1 MGRYELFK
9 ILAVAGLATHFFI
22 FSEHEQFINLATIL
36 AFILINWHRCL
47 LLFLSNLSAEG
58 F

>member
-1 MGRYELFK
+1 MGRYELFE

-22 FSEHEQFINLATIL
+22 FSEHEQFINLSTIL
-36 AFILINWHRCL
+36 AFILINRHCCL
-47 LLFLSNLSAEG
+47 LSFLSKPSAES